1 MKNRLA
7 IAGRRFQF
15 RPVLTGFSV
24 IGLAI
29 LIWLGT
35 WQLNRLQWKL
45 DLIAQV
51 EARVNAGT
59 VSFAEA
65 RRRAGAGED
74 MEYAP
79 VKAAGRLRPDLAAR
93 VFGAYEGR
101 AGHYLFAPLEGAP
114 GGVVYVNLGFVP
126 QTITGAD
133 NVPTPDAE
141 AIVVEGLFRRA
152 ETPAP
157 PASWFVSTE
166 QSSDGLWFVRDP
178 ALFAAKAGVDA
189 APYYIDRFAV
199 EGAEWP
205 KGGTTRLDF
214 NNRHLEYALTWFGL
228 AATLVGVW
236 LAFSL
241 PRSEKSNN
249 FKK

>member
-1 MKNRLA
+1 MKSRLA

-24 IGLAI
+24 IGLAV

-51 EARVNAGT
+51 DARVNAEP
-59 VSFAEA
+59 VPFAEA
-65 RRRAGAGED
+65 QRRAAAGED

-79 VKAAGRLRPDLAAR
+79 VRAAGRLRADLAAQ
-93 VFGAYEGR
+93 VFGSYEGR
-101 AGHYLFAPLEGAP
+101 AGHYLFVPLEVSP
-114 GGVVYVNLGFVP
+114 QGVVYVNLGFTP
-126 QTITGAD
+126 QVMAGTD
-133 NVPTPDAE
+133 NVAALNTQE
-141 AIVVEGLFRRA
+141 AVIEGLFRGA

-199 EGAEWP
+199 AGAQWP

-214 NNRHLEYALTWFGL
+214 SNRHLEYALTWFGL

-241 PRSEKSNN
+241 PKSEKVNN